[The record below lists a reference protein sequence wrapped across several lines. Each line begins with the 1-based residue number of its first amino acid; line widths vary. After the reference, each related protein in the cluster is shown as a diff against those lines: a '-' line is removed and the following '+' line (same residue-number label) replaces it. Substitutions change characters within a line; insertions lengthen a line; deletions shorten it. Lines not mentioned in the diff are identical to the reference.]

1 MTGRDEADACARLRA
16 AGFFVERIAEARQA
30 PAMLARTRIA
40 AVHRIELFRQMETLL
55 SSGVLIADALNR
67 LKDRFPD
74 ARTRRVLRVV
84 HAQVAESRTS
94 LSQALSLFPRS
105 FPAGVV
111 TAIEAGEDGG
121 AGSLAARFADLAE
134 RTAYDDG
141 NRRQI
146 LNACAYPL
154 FVLAM
159 ATGLFTLLLGVVF
172 PRLAGLLGSLG
183 GGLPP
188 LPRHLIA
195 ASGWLRERLP
205 VLAAAAASIPL
216 LAAGL
221 RRIPRVRL
229 LTDGWLLH
237 LPWGGP
243 IYRDISTALI
253 CRAFSSLYRAGKP
266 APEIIGLC
274 ARGAGN
280 RAVRAALEGMR
291 AAMTHGGASVGSAFA
306 QSGLF
311 PPLACM
317 AIDVG
322 EQSGRLP
329 ESMDRVAAHFT
340 ARARRRIAAAIAVLN
355 PLLTLL
361 MVGGAGAVMISFFQ
375 ALYQV
380 VYVTR

>member
-1 MTGRDEADACARLRA
+1 VAGRDEADACARLREG
-16 AGFFVERIAEARQA
+16 GFFVERIAPAARA
-30 PAMLARTRIA
+30 PRIRARTRIA
-40 AVHRIELFRQMETLL
+40 TVHRIEFFRQMETLL

-94 LSQALSLFPRS
+94 LSQALSLFPGS
-105 FPAGVV
+105 FPPGVV
-111 TAIEAGEDGG
+111 TAIEAGEEGG
-121 AGSLAARFADLAE
+121 AARLAVRFAELAE
-134 RTAYDDG
+134 RAAYDDG
-141 NRRQI
+141 NRRQV

-159 ATGLFTLLLGVVF
+159 AAGLYALLLGVVF
-172 PRLAGLLGSLG
+172 PRLAALLGSLG

-188 LPRHLIA
+188 LARRMIA
-195 ASGWLRERLP
+195 ASGWFRGH
-205 VLAAAAASIPL
+205 LAGLALAGAAIPIA
-216 LAAGL
+216 AAGL

-229 LTDGWLLH
+229 LTDRWFLR
-237 LPWGGP
+237 LPWVGP
-243 IYRDISTALI
+243 IYRDISTALV

-266 APEIIGLC
+266 APEIVGLC
-274 ARGAGN
+274 ARSAGN
-280 RAVRAALEGMR
+280 RAIRAALEEMR
-291 AAMTHGGASVGSAFA
+291 AAMTSGGATVGNAFA

-311 PPLACM
+311 PPIACM

-329 ESMDRVAAHFT
+329 ESMDRVADHFN
-340 ARARRRIAAAIAVLN
+340 AAARRRIAAAIAVLN
-355 PLLTLL
+355 PLLTVL
-361 MVGGAGAVMISFFQ
+361 MVAGAGTVMISFFQ